1 MTLTQLQAFLAAVRY
16 GSFSAAARDLDI
28 SQPAISDLVRRL
40 EEELGAA
47 LFTRGPRKLLLTA
60 AGDEL
65 YPYAEQTVMAAEG
78 GALAVKSLTTL
89 EGGTATFGLLRNAD
103 YYLLSDLARE
113 FHAKHPNVK
122 IRLVGQNSA
131 ETAEAVLAGDIEAG
145 LIVLPVVLEG
155 LKAVPLARDE
165 IVHVTSDPAVLE
177 AGSTTIEAFAKRPLI
192 LYDARY
198 AQRDPTRRQ
207 VTERAQTAG
216 LSLSARIEV
225 EQVES
230 ALALVAD
237 GIGDT
242 FTCRAVA
249 ASSNFPQGLGVV
261 PFDPPIYDTIAL
273 VKKAG
278 HTLSPATSELAK
290 LARTTLLQMARK
302 GHGTWEPIESQAP
315 PERVSTQP

>member
-16 GSFSAAARDLDI
+16 GSFSAAARDLNI

-47 LFTRGPRKLLLTA
+47 LFTRGPRKLVLTA

-65 YPYAEQTVMAAEG
+65 LPYAEQTVMAAEG
-78 GALAVKSLTTL
+78 GALAVKSLNTL

-103 YYLLSDLARE
+103 YYLLSNLARE
-113 FHAKHPNVK
+113 FHSKHPKVK

-145 LIVLPVVLEG
+145 LIVLPVVLDG
-155 LKAVPLARDE
+155 LKAVRLVRDE
-165 IVHVTSDPAVLE
+165 IVHVSRDPEVLK
-177 AGSTTIEAFAKRPLI
+177 AGSTTIEAFAQRPLV

-198 AQRDPTRRQ
+198 AHRDPTRRQ
-207 VTERAQTAG
+207 VTERAETAG
-216 LSLSARIEV
+216 LTLTARIEV

-249 ASSNFPQGLGVV
+249 ASANFPKGLGVV
-261 PFDPPIYDTIAL
+261 PFDPPMYDTIAL

-290 LARTTLLQMARK
+290 LARTTLLQMAQD
-302 GHGTWEPIESQAP
+302 GHGTWEPVEGVVQRDSATTP
-315 PERVSTQP
+315 